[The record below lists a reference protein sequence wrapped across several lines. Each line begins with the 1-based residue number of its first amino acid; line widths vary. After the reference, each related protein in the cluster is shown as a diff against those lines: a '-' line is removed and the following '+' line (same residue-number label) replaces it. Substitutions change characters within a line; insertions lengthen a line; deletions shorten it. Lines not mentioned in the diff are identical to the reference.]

1 MAEMSLSG
9 IGPVVLIG
17 AGKMGLALARGWI
30 KAGLPP
36 ESLVLVDPQPG
47 DAARDFARDAG
58 VRLVS
63 SPAGVLVA
71 VLVLAVKPQVMTDV
85 LAEIRPVVGRQTLV
99 ISIAAGISIKTIR
112 DGLGSD
118 RVIRTMPNTPAQLG
132 KGISGAI
139 PGPGATARDRMV
151 GEALLAA
158 AGDVIWLESEAQ
170 IDVVTAV
177 SGSGPAYLFHF
188 VEALAAAAVRQGFD
202 EAQAVRLARQ
212 TVIGA
217 AALMEAEG
225 ATPIATLRQNVTSP
239 KGTTEAALGVLMGPK
254 GLTSLM
260 EKTVMAA
267 RLRSEELGR

>member
-71 VLVLAVKPQVMTDV
+71 VLVLAVKPQVMADV

-158 AGDVIWLESEAQ
+158 AGDVVWLESEAQ